1 MLDSKGVFSVKS
13 AYSASNPQFISQV
26 RPTVKWKKLWSLKA
40 PERLKM
46 FLWRLCVNALPTR
59 DNLFKRMNS
68 VDTSYVLCNES
79 EENPC
84 HLFLHCPIAKAL
96 WFAACWGFKAEEV
109 VVVSTEDIVNMVLNP
124 PNVLCN
130 SWEQWKVS
138 LTMASTLEE
147 IWYLRNS
154 VLHSK
159 SPLELHV
166 SIQWI
171 QRRCQEYMV
180 TCPLS
185 PSQPVPHDPTRWAPP
200 PPGCIK
206 LNVDAALLSSKAAV
220 AVVAREC
227 SGAVCGVWA
236 KTISL
241 RSPLQAEAEAILW
254 AVQIALKEGW
264 SYVSIEGDSKTC
276 MDYLS
281 LLKTD
286 LEWSIRTIISNVAVL
301 AKSLANCSF
310 VWVRRCRNSAAHVAA
325 KFALSSFLSFLFFK
339 DYLPPA
345 ILAVCME
352 ESKLCS

>member
-1 MLDSKGVFSVKS
+1 M
-13 AYSASNPQFISQV
+13 
-26 RPTVKWKKLWSLKA
+26 
-40 PERLKM
+40 
-46 FLWRLCVNALPTR
+46 AL
-59 DNLFKRMNS
+59 S
-68 VDTSYVLCNES
+68 
-79 EENPC
+79 
-84 HLFLHCPIAKAL
+84 
-96 WFAACWGFKAEEV
+96 
-109 VVVSTEDIVNMVLNP
+109 
-124 PNVLCN
+124 
-130 SWEQWKVS
+130 
-138 LTMASTLEE
+138 
-147 IWYLRNS
+147 
-154 VLHSK
+154 
-159 SPLELHV
+159 
-166 SIQWI
+166 
-171 QRRCQEYMV
+171 
-180 TCPLS
+180 
-185 PSQPVPHDPTRWAPP
+185 
-200 PPGCIK
+200 
-206 LNVDAALLSSKAAV
+206 SSKAAV

-310 VWVRRCRNSAAHVAA
+310 VWVRRCCNSAAHVAA
-325 KFALSSFLSFLFFK
+325 KFALCSFLSFLFFK
-339 DYLPPA
+339 DYLPPT